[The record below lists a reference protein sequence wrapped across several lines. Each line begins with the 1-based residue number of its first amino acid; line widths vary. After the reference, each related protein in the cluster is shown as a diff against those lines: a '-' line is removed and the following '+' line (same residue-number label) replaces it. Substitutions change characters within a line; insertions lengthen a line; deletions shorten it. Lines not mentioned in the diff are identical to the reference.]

1 MLGPEASYTGAT
13 LGTQSGALATDYLGK
28 KIGVGFPKKRGRP
41 KKVPISIDIDIN
53 SHNATGKSK
62 TMNGGRLKKGSPEM
76 AEKMARLRA
85 LKNK

>member
-1 MLGPEASYTGAT
+1 MGST
-13 LGTQSGALATDYLGK
+13 LGSQAGAQGADYLGK

-41 KKVPISIDIDIN
+41 KKESCSIDIDIN

-62 TMNGGRLKKGSPEM
+62 TVNGGRLKKGSPEM

-85 LKNK
+85 LRK